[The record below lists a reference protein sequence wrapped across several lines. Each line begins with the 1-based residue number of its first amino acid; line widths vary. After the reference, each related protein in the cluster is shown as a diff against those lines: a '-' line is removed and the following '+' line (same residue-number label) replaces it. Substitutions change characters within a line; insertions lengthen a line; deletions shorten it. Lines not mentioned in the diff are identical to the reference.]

1 MNAGKVFLSVTLIC
15 ALLLTFGLVSADQ
28 QDQPPKPPQESIKI
42 QVGALPAGK
51 IAFIGDSAIYIMDS
65 DGRSRQK
72 VCEVANARG
81 RLSFSPDNKII
92 AFSRSGRDASKLPSE
107 EGGMHSLHD
116 VFLAFIDSAGTNI
129 NWWKRVTFGLGGY
142 FPQWSRNDS
151 IIFYQNDIHANKV
164 DYIVPS
170 HQLAKVNINDGHAE
184 YLRKDWQML
193 NTSFLMPAFTR
204 DGKKLAYIPYYSD
217 DPDRYVITK
226 HGVRILDMSD
236 IMAPEAEI
244 RKPTKGLEDAVAPSW
259 SPDGQW
265 LAYVSNDMRNP
276 GIFVISADL
285 KQKHVVFAPSITQ
298 QIAPDPV
305 SWSPD
310 SKWITFATMDGTI
323 YVIDING
330 EQLRPITGA
339 GNHSNP
345 AWSN

>member
-1 MNAGKVFLSVTLIC
+1 MNAGKVLLRSAVVC
-15 ALLLTFGLVSADQ
+15 ALLLTFGLISADQ
-28 QDQPPKPPQESIKI
+28 QDQPPTIPQEPTKLN
-42 QVGALPAGK
+42 VGARPAGK
-51 IAFIGDSAIYIMDS
+51 IAFIGSGAVWIMDS
-65 DGRSRQK
+65 DGRNRQQIT
-72 VCEVANARG
+72 EVANAQG

-92 AFSRSGRDASKLPSE
+92 AFSRSGKDASKLPSE
-107 EGGMHSLHD
+107 EGGMHVLHD
-116 VFLAFIDSAGTNI
+116 IFLAFVDSARTNI
-129 NWWKRVTFGLGGY
+129 NWWKRVTFGLGGHL
-142 FPQWSRNDS
+142 PQWSDNDS
-151 IIFYQNDIHANKV
+151 IVYYQNDVNANFV

-170 HQLAKVNINDGHAE
+170 HQLAKVSITDGHAE

-193 NTSFLMPAFTR
+193 NTSFLMPTFTR

-217 DPDRYVITK
+217 DPDRYVFTK
-226 HGVRILDMSD
+226 HGVRILEMSD

-244 RKPTKGLEDAVAPSW
+244 KKPTIGLESAVAPSW

-265 LAYVSNDMRNP
+265 LAYVSNDMRHP
-276 GIFVISADL
+276 GIFIMSADQ
-285 KQKHVVFAPSITQ
+285 KQNRMVFAPTVTQ
-298 QIAPDPV
+298 QVYPDPV
-305 SWSPD
+305 GWSPD